1 MEDSVINAREVARS
15 RWLVLF
21 GAKGKRV
28 YVDTCVGGT
37 GVVLEGL
44 DNVEVAALTLG
55 ETVLAVELE
64 LGSYDGVLTPA
75 VHVESGLSKDE
86 GASIRDKGARAVGVV
101 TEGDRAPLVAGRGK
115 TRGLKSAG
123 HLEEARGVDET
134 SLTINRGG
142 AAEGVDGVG
151 KGIDGI
157 GVVEGLGTE
166 CAVKDTSSIEGRAIV
181 NVGIRLDNPDEFLA
195 RVVEV
200 KLDLV
205 GRRAYGFITS
215 ELDLLEEVL
224 VGVLGHL
231 AALVSVEENVV
242 NIEGGS
248 NKGLLVGSR
257 DGLGSGC
264 TSKGLDGPEA
274 LTNRADV
281 KVNLDLVVLEGNK
294 GKGKAGVAA
303 EPEKKGNVEGGLRK
317 GVAGSA
323 NLVGATGRSAGA
335 RDIRESGVSDVG
347 KLGGVTNHLEVS
359 TLLLGRKGKLVPDV
373 HPVTVLAVNALAT
386 NLNLNLGD
394 ELLTNVV

>member
-15 RWLVLF
+15 TRLVFLR
-21 GAKGKRV
+21 AKGERV
-28 YVDTCVGGT
+28 HVDTCVGGT

-44 DNVEVAALTLG
+44 DYVEVAALTLR

-75 VHVESGLSKDE
+75 VHVESGLGEDE
-86 GASIRDKGARAVGVV
+86 GAGIRDKGTLGVGTI
-101 TEGDRAPLVAGRGK
+101 TEGDRAPLGRGWGK
-115 TRGLKSAG
+115 TRSLKSTG
-123 HLEEARGVDET
+123 HLEETRGVDET
-134 SLTINRGG
+134 SLTINRGR
-142 AAEGVDGVG
+142 AAESVDGVG
-151 KGIDGI
+151 EGIDGI

-166 CAVKDTSSIEGRAIV
+166 CAVKDTGSIEGRAVV

-231 AALVSVEENVV
+231 AALISVEENVV

-264 TSKGLDGPEA
+264 AREGGYSPEA
-274 LTNRADV
+274 LTDGANVEVD
-281 KVNLDLVVLEGNK
+281 LDLVVLEGNK

-303 EPEKKGNVEGGLRK
+303 EPELEGDVESGLRE

-335 RDIRESGVSDVG
+335 RDIRKSRVSDVCE
-347 KLGGVTNHLEVS
+347 LGGVANKLEVS
-359 TLLLGRKGKLVPDV
+359 ALLLSRESELVPDV
-373 HPVTVLAVNALAT
+373 EPVTVLAVNTLAT

-394 ELLTNVV
+394 ELLTDVV